1 MYLLKYVLLTLGGE
15 LDKMDPYKGSFLQ
28 NVLTFI
34 LKPFLYISY
43 YIAKAYFKIRKI
55 EEKVKEDPHYIDFT
69 QSPIPSFKL
78 AQALNPKTEP
88 QKLTLFAEDEDPYVR
103 RAVTRNPSLPKE
115 SLQKLSKDKILI
127 VAREAKEVLEN
138 PDYIVNESYPTQ
150 HGG

>member
-1 MYLLKYVLLTLGGE
+1 
-15 LDKMDPYKGSFLQ
+15 MDPYKGSFLQ

-88 QKLTLFAEDEDPYVR
+88 EKLALFSENEDPYVR
-103 RAVTRNPSLPKE
+103 RAVARNPSLPRE
-115 SLQKLSKDKILI
+115 ILEELSKDKVLI
-127 VAREAKEVLEN
+127 VAREAKGILDS
-138 PDYIVNESYPTQ
+138 PDIKVEETYPTQ

>member
-1 MYLLKYVLLTLGGE
+1 
-15 LDKMDPYKGSFLQ
+15 MDPYKGSFLQ

-88 QKLTLFAEDEDPYVR
+88 QKLILFAEDEDPYVR

-115 SLQKLSKDKILI
+115 SLQKLSKDKVLI
-127 VAREAKEVLEN
+127 VAREAKEVLES
-138 PDYIVNESYPTQ
+138 PEVVMEESYPTQ